1 MKMHEI
7 YIIKLEKNPL
17 VSICLSLGVGVEFIY
32 HTLDVVNDLRK
43 KTRAATT
50 VYTFILV
57 IL

>member
-32 HTLDVVNDLRK
+32 IVHWM
-43 KTRAATT
+43 
-50 VYTFILV
+50 
-57 IL
+57 